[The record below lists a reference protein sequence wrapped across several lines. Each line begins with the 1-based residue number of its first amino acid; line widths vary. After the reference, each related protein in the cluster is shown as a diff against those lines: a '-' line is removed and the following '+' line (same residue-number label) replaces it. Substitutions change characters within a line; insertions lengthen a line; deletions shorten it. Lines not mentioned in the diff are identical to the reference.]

1 MARQL
6 VCRSSREPNFGS
18 LRPHM
23 CLQQSVTPSPGDGSD
38 ALFCLREAP
47 DHTYMYN
54 THKHMNADV
63 KPHFKISKKK
73 KSCSNQ
79 ISGKGRK

>member
-6 VCRSSREPNFGS
+6 AGCPSRGPNFGS
-18 LRPHM
+18 SCSHM
-23 CLQQSVTPSPGDGSD
+23 CLQQSATPSPRDGSD
-38 ALFCLREAP
+38 ALFWLPEAP

-54 THKHMNADV
+54 MHKQMNADV
-63 KPHFKISKKK
+63 KTHFKISKKK